1 MCKPGNGEW
10 QGWGQRKPTGCV
22 KEEVVAVGAS
32 KGFQC
37 KRGVARIAF
46 STACSVELGTEWQL
60 RSGNV
65 QGWSHGTDEHVRHVS
80 GATTHIPP
88 GQGQS
93 SLQPVVL
100 PLLTGALHACSAPG
114 VGDELPGFPG
124 ITEGL
129 VDSSPARFCVSRNSY
144 KEPTTFISAIGG
156 KPAWCGVGGGSTSR
170 VAS

>member
-1 MCKPGNGEW
+1 MCRG
-10 QGWGQRKPTGCV
+10 
-22 KEEVVAVGAS
+22 GA
-32 KGFQC
+32 
-37 KRGVARIAF
+37 
-46 STACSVELGTEWQL
+46 T
-60 RSGNV
+60 
-65 QGWSHGTDEHVRHVS
+65 GTDQHVRRVS

-88 GQGQS
+88 GQGES

-129 VDSSPARFCVSRNSY
+129 VDSSPARFCVSRDSY
-144 KEPTTFISAIGG
+144 KETTMFISATGE